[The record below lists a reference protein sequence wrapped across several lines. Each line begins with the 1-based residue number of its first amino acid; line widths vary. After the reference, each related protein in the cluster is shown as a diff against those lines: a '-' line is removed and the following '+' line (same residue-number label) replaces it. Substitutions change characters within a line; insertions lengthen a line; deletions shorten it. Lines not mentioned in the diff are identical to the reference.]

1 MRGCTGNTHAMR
13 SAERSLAR
21 TLGVRSPLPSR
32 LWPRHQCARWTS
44 MYMRP
49 GQNRPSPS
57 PSARPAS
64 ERCRLRLLE
73 GLPALVHD
81 VAHARSICPR
91 TRTLPGTTPRHART
105 AISRACV
112 HLRSRAQAP
121 RAVLGRPRRCHG
133 VLKFDL
139 QGYFFR
145 ELRLSRVFPSSLSSD
160 CFFSIRNQRFET
172 QPTEQVSCL
181 GECQRGLCL
190 SSVRASAAGL
200 WHS

>member
-1 MRGCTGNTHAMR
+1 
-13 SAERSLAR
+13 
-21 TLGVRSPLPSR
+21 
-32 LWPRHQCARWTS
+32 

-91 TRTLPGTTPRHART
+91 THTLPGATPRHART

-139 QGYFFR
+139 QGYLFR
-145 ELRLSRVFPSSLSSD
+145 ELRLSRVFDRSEETPFFFQSEINGLKHNRLNKSLVWASGSGG
-160 CFFSIRNQRFET
+160 CACPASGR
-172 QPTEQVSCL
+172 QPLGCGTVDTSPTSCVTAR
-181 GECQRGLCL
+181 C
-190 SSVRASAAGL
+190 
-200 WHS
+200 

>member
-1 MRGCTGNTHAMR
+1 
-13 SAERSLAR
+13 
-21 TLGVRSPLPSR
+21 
-32 LWPRHQCARWTS
+32 

-105 AISRACV
+105 TISRACV

-121 RAVLGRPRRCHG
+121 RAVLGRPRDAG

-145 ELRLSRVFPSSLSSD
+145 ELRLSRVFPSSLSSIV
-160 CFFSIRNQRFET
+160 FFQSEINGLKHNRQNQSLTVWASVSGGCACPASGR
-172 QPTEQVSCL
+172 QPLGCGTVDTSPTSCVTAR
-181 GECQRGLCL
+181 C
-190 SSVRASAAGL
+190 
-200 WHS
+200 